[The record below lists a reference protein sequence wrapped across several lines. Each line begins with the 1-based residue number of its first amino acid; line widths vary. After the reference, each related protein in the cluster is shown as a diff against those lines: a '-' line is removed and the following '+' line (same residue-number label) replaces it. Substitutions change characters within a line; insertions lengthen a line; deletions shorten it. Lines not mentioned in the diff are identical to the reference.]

1 MGSLTLGAA
10 FTGGLLS
17 FASPCVLPLLP
28 TFLLLLAGS
37 SPEGRATG
45 KGRGNL
51 LVNTLAF
58 LGGFTVVF
66 LALGATATALGR
78 LVLAYWS
85 VLEKVA
91 GVVLIVLG
99 LFLSGLW
106 TPLFLLQDRRP
117 FLQKRRQGILGS
129 FLLGASFTLGWTPCT
144 GPILTTILLAAG
156 SQQTVEQG
164 VILLLA
170 YALGF
175 TVPFLLA
182 ALFWQRI
189 SPILHKGYQWLPRI
203 QKAAGVFLL
212 LFGALMVSGQT
223 LRLMGMLNGL

>member
-1 MGSLTLGAA
+1 MDSLTLGAA

-37 SPEGRATG
+37 SPSSPG
-45 KGRGNL
+45 KGRGTL

-58 LGGFTVVF
+58 LAGFTVVF
-66 LALGATATALGR
+66 LAMGATATVLGR

-91 GVVLIVLG
+91 GVVLILLG

-106 TPLFLLQDRRP
+106 TPLFLLRDRRP
-117 FLQKRRQGILGS
+117 FLQKKRQGTLGS

-144 GPILTTILLAAG
+144 GPILTAILMAAG
-156 SQQTVEQG
+156 SQKTVEQG
-164 VILLLA
+164 VVLLLA

-175 TVPFLLA
+175 ALPFFLA
-182 ALFWQRI
+182 ALFWQRL
-189 SPILHKGYQWLPRI
+189 SPALHKGYRWLPWL
-203 QKAAGVFLL
+203 QKAAGAFLL
-212 LFGALMVSGQT
+212 LFGILMVSGQT
-223 LRLMGMLNGL
+223 MRLMGMLNGL

>member
-1 MGSLTLGAA
+1 MDSLTLGAA
-10 FTGGLLS
+10 FAGGLLS

-37 SPEGRATG
+37 SPSRPG
-45 KGRGNL
+45 KGRGTL

-58 LGGFTVVF
+58 LAGFTVVF
-66 LALGATATALGR
+66 LAMGATATALGR

-91 GVVLIVLG
+91 GVVLMVLG

-117 FLQKRRQGILGS
+117 FLQKRRQGTWGC

-144 GPILTTILLAAG
+144 GPILTAILMAAG
-156 SQQTVEQG
+156 SQKTVEQG
-164 VILLLA
+164 VVLLLA

-175 TVPFLLA
+175 AVPFLAA
-182 ALFWQRI
+182 ALFWQRLC
-189 SPILHKGYQWLPRI
+189 PTLHKGYSWLPWI

-212 LFGALMVSGQT
+212 LFGIMMVSGQT
-223 LRLMGMLNGL
+223 MRLMGMLNGL

>member
-10 FTGGLLS
+10 FAGGLLS

-37 SPEGRATG
+37 SPSSPG
-45 KGRGNL
+45 KGRGTL

-58 LGGFTVVF
+58 LAGFTVVF
-66 LALGATATALGR
+66 LAMGATATALGR

-91 GVVLIVLG
+91 GVVLMVLG
-99 LFLSGLW
+99 LFLSGVW

-117 FLQKRRQGILGS
+117 FLQKKRQGTLGS

-144 GPILTTILLAAG
+144 GPILTAILMAAG
-156 SQQTVEQG
+156 SQKTVEQG
-164 VILLLA
+164 VVLLLV

-175 TVPFLLA
+175 ALPFFLA
-182 ALFWQRI
+182 ALFWQRL
-189 SPILHKGYQWLPRI
+189 SPALHKGYRWLPRL
-203 QKAAGVFLL
+203 QKAAGAFLL

-223 LRLMGMLNGL
+223 MRLMGMLNGL